1 METGPRP
8 RRARPRH
15 RGPNHNPID
24 PESVTVINDGHLVHI
39 GHNNH
44 GEREL
49 ALAIAERNRQH
60 RRSTIDTRRAA

>member
-1 METGPRP
+1 MATGPRP
-8 RRARPRH
+8 RRARRATED
-15 RGPNHNPID
+15 PNHNPID
-24 PESVTVINDGHLVHI
+24 PESATVINDWQLVHI

-60 RRSTIDTRRAA
+60 RRSTIDTRTAA